1 MEIVFFIQIMN
12 QGGPLK
18 SFANASLN
26 IYWPKEN
33 SVGKWLLYL
42 TQITSERVQSVSC
55 SPVHEIN
62 PLKHMKVV
70 KHVCT
75 FSFIAVFGHNLHNVT

>member
-1 MEIVFFIQIMN
+1 MINDTKFKKKYHPTQYNSWKLLSFQIMN
-12 QGGPLK
+12 LGRSLK

-42 TQITSERVQSVSC
+42 TQITSEGVQSLSC

-62 PLKHMKVV
+62 PLKHVKVV
-70 KHVCT
+70 KQ
-75 FSFIAVFGHNLHNVT
+75 